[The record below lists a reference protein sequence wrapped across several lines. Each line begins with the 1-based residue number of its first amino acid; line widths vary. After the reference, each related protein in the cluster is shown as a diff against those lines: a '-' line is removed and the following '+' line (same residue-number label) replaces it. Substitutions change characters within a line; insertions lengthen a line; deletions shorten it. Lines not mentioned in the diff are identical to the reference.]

1 MNWFKRICFVCL
13 TALLF
18 AGLTACGAQSAG
30 RSDTHS
36 KATQKASVTTTKK
49 TESTRIDAKTA
60 KVTSDLW
67 TKPSDGPFPILKK
80 GENVWIDV
88 SIGKQRVQIKS
99 SNKVLYTM
107 PASTGMNTPATR
119 TPTGTFHIQNDRGL
133 WFFTQQYH
141 VGAKYWV
148 SWKGNG
154 QFLFHSVPM
163 DKNGKVIVSEAKK
176 LGTERSHGCIRLP
189 IPDAKW
195 IYDTIPVGTKVVVHQ

>member
-1 MNWFKRICFVCL
+1 MNGFKKICLVCL
-13 TALLF
+13 APLLL
-18 AGLTACGAQSAG
+18 AGLTACGAQSAA
-30 RSDTHS
+30 HS
-36 KATQKASVTTTKK
+36 STQPKAAQKASASAAKK
-49 TESTRIDAKTA
+49 TAAAHTAAKA
-60 KVTSDLW
+60 PNVTSALW
-67 TKPSDGPFPILKK
+67 TKPSDGPFPVLKP

-88 SIGKQRVQIKS
+88 SIGKQRVQIK
-99 SNKVLYTM
+99 NGKKVLYTM

-119 TPTGTFHIQNDRGL
+119 TPTGTYHIQNDRGL
-133 WFFTQQYH
+133 WFYTQQYH
-141 VGAKYWV
+141 VGARYWV

-195 IYDTIPVGTKVVVHQ
+195 IYDTIPVGTKVVVHM

>member
-1 MNWFKRICFVCL
+1 MNGFKKICLVCL
-13 TALLF
+13 APLLL
-18 AGLTACGAQSAG
+18 AGLTACGAQSAAHA
-30 RSDTHS
+30 DTHP
-36 KATQKASVTTTKK
+36 KAAQKVSAAAKK
-49 TESTRIDAKTA
+49 TAAAHAAKSA
-60 KVTSDLW
+60 KVTSALW
-67 TKPSDGPFPILKK
+67 TKPSDGPFPVLKQ

-99 SNKVLYTM
+99 GNKVIYTM

-119 TPTGTFHIQNDRGL
+119 TPTGTYHIQNDRGL
-133 WFFTQQYH
+133 WFYTLQYH
-141 VGAKYWV
+141 VGARYWV

-195 IYDTIPVGTKVVVHQ
+195 IYDTIPVGTKVVVHM